1 MVDIEQRIQEL
12 KDQIDGY
19 QAQLD
24 AINRAIVDANDEQLT
39 TLLHT
44 QEKIHDNKKIASLQ
58 IDIKQKEIELNRLYK
73 KYDLV

>member
-1 MVDIEQRIQEL
+1 MVDIEQRIKEL
-12 KDQIDGY
+12 QDQIDGY

-24 AINRAIVDANDEQLT
+24 VINKAIVDANDEQLT

-58 IDIKQKEIELNRLYK
+58 IEIKQKEIELNRLYK
-73 KYDLV
+73 KYDIV

>member
-12 KDQIDGY
+12 QDQIDGY

>member
-1 MVDIEQRIQEL
+1 MVDVQQRIKEL
-12 KDQIDGY
+12 QDQIDGY

-58 IDIKQKEIELNRLYK
+58 IEIKQKELELNRLYK
-73 KYDLV
+73 KYDIV

>member
-1 MVDIEQRIQEL
+1 MVDIEQRIKEL
-12 KDQIDGY
+12 QDQIDGY

-24 AINRAIVDANDEQLT
+24 AINKAIVDANNEQLT

-58 IDIKQKEIELNRLYK
+58 IEIKQKELELKRLYE

>member
-1 MVDIEQRIQEL
+1 MVDIEQRIKEL
-12 KDQIDGY
+12 QDQIDGY

-24 AINRAIVDANDEQLT
+24 AINRAIVDANNEQLT

-58 IDIKQKEIELNRLYK
+58 IEIKQKELELKRLYE

>member
-1 MVDIEQRIQEL
+1 MVNAEQRIKEL
-12 KDQIDGY
+12 QDQIDGY

-44 QEKIHDNKKIASLQ
+44 QEKIQDNKKIALLQ
-58 IDIKQKEIELNRLYK
+58 IVIKQNEAELNRLYK
-73 KYDLV
+73 KYDIV